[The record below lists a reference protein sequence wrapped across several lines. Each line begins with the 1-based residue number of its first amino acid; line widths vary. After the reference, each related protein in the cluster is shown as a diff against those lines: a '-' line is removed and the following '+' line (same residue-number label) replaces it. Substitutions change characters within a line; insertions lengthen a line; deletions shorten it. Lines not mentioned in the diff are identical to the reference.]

1 MFIDW
6 EQNMMFQL
14 RALALSKQDGNILV
28 QAQRELLRRACC
40 EPAHQ
45 VAACA
50 LIFILF
56 VGWLVLSAAQFSV
69 YQRLFNHSLLPPLGS
84 FRVRVQPASGISLR
98 LLLVHILIPKWWA
111 WVWEGGGGQKE
122 RELAVFFFN
131 LSPS

>member
-28 QAQRELLRRACC
+28 QAQCEFLRRACC

-45 VAACA
+45 VVACS

-56 VGWLVLSAAQFSV
+56 VGWLVLSAAQFFSV
-69 YQRLFNHSLLPPLGS
+69 STSLQSLPPSPTGLFQSQG
-84 FRVRVQPASGISLR
+84 PA
-98 LLLVHILIPKWWA
+98 
-111 WVWEGGGGQKE
+111 GQWD
-122 RELAVFFFN
+122 
-131 LSPS
+131 